1 MEGVIILDTFETVVG
16 HQPAFGFASWLC
28 LIGFIVFFI
37 MGIIATYNC
46 WSEAG
51 FFGFI
56 AVVCFTAML
65 LFTMLANPIKE
76 TRYEAYIFPNV
87 NLGDLQEH
95 YEVVG
100 KDGGCYILRE
110 VDNEELPN

>member
-16 HQPAFGFASWLC
+16 HQPAFSFPSWLC
-28 LIGFIVFFI
+28 LAGFILFFI
-37 MGIIATYNC
+37 MGIIATNNC
-46 WSEAG
+46 RSEAG

-65 LFTMLANPIKE
+65 LFTLLANPIKE
-76 TRYEAYIFPNV
+76 TQYRAYIFPNV
-87 NLGDLQEH
+87 SLGEFQER
-95 YEVVG
+95 YEIVR
-100 KDGGCYILRE
+100 KDSGSYIIRE